1 MSGRS
6 PVNQSTNS
14 LRYAQHA
21 GRNVSPN
28 MMNGKNN
35 ETFAPK
41 HNPSAPFGTGAPGNY
56 ATAGIIKGWA
66 PIATGGLYKSISQQ
80 GMAPAASNILDTL
93 SLTRETIHG

>member
-1 MSGRS
+1 MPPARYTVITQIATRISHTSRDSMSGRS

-41 HNPSAPFGTGAPGNY
+41 HNPSAPVLVSS
-56 ATAGIIKGWA
+56 W
-66 PIATGGLYKSISQQ
+66 
-80 GMAPAASNILDTL
+80 SNIPHQRPFPPSRYASYT
-93 SLTRETIHG
+93 STER